1 MMNIKY
7 WNSLA
12 SDFEDNVLE
21 IANHDLQGVIEEQVE
36 RMAKEGAVAADL
48 GCGTGSLLPYLS
60 NKFEKVYAVD
70 YADELLN
77 VAKKKY
83 KYKNVEYICHDL
95 ISKKSLPFSADV
107 TFSVNS
113 LISDK
118 HANRQ
123 AIAQSLW
130 RSTNK
135 QGFSMVVVPS
145 LESVT
150 HVYQTLVRC
159 NVRQQIDRREAVS
172 DITHLYKNEVISPVD
187 GIVSIGGTLTKCF
200 TREEITVFLSEI
212 GFTIEDV
219 QRVEYAW
226 DEEIEDAP
234 RWLKEPYPWDWLI
247 ISRKL

>member
-1 MMNIKY
+1 MMDINY

-12 SDFEDNVLE
+12 SDFEDYVLE
-21 IANHDLQGVIEEQVE
+21 IAKHDLHGVIKGQIGHF
-36 RMAKEGAVAADL
+36 AKKGIVAADL
-48 GCGTGSLLPYLS
+48 GCGTGSLLPYLCS
-60 NKFEKVYAVD
+60 KFEKVYAVD

-83 KYKNVEYICHDL
+83 NFKNVEYICHDL
-95 ISKKSLPFSADV
+95 ISKKSLPFTADV
-107 TFSVNS
+107 TFSLNS

-118 HANRQ
+118 HVNRQ

-130 RSTNK
+130 RATNTK
-135 QGFSMVVVPS
+135 GFSMVVVPS
-145 LESVT
+145 LESIT

-159 NVRQQIDRREAVS
+159 NVREQIDRRAAVS
-172 DITHLYKNEVISPVD
+172 DITHLYEKEVLSPVD
-187 GIVSIGGTLTKCF
+187 GIVSIGGTPTKCF

-212 GFTIEDV
+212 GFSVQDV
-219 QRVEYAW
+219 LRVEYPW
-226 DEEIEDAP
+226 EEEIEDAP